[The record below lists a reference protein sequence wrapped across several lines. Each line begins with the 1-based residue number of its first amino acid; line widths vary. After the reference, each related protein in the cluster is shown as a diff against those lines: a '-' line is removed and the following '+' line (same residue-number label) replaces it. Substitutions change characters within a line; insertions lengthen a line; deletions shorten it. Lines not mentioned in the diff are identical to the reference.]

1 MKDSVLL
8 GKEKGNGSSPRGALT
23 GGCLLCIILIGLLAY
38 VGFRIGEAY
47 WNYFEVRQKI
57 QEALN
62 WAVAGSPKAE
72 LEIMQKVIA
81 KAREGGVELS
91 PQSIKIKQT
100 KTTIT
105 IIAAWEQEVEFPYY
119 TLPLEFK
126 VSLTEE
132 KHWARRGLK

>member
-1 MKDSVLL
+1 VRDLTLL
-8 GKEKGNGSSPRGALT
+8 KKAKGKSPLRRGAIS
-23 GGCLLCIILIGLLAY
+23 GGCLLFMILIGLLAY

-47 WNYFEVRQKI
+47 WGYFEVRQKI

-62 WAVAGSPKAE
+62 WAVASSPKAE

-91 PQSIKIKQT
+91 PQRIQVKQT

-105 IIAAWEQEVEFPYY
+105 IIASWEQEVEFPYY
-119 TLPLEFK
+119 TLPLELK

-132 KHWARRGLK
+132 KRPARREVR

>member
-1 MKDSVLL
+1 VKDAVLL
-8 GKEKGNGSSPRGALT
+8 GKEKGSGSSHRGAIT
-23 GGCLLCIILIGLLAY
+23 GGCLLSIILICLLAY

-47 WNYFEVRQKI
+47 WNYFIVRHKI

-72 LEIMQKVIA
+72 VEIVQKVIA
-81 KAREGGVELS
+81 KAREGEVELT

-100 KTTIT
+100 RTTMT
-105 IIAAWEQEVEFPYY
+105 IIASWEREVEFPYY
-119 TLPLEFK
+119 TLPLGFE

-132 KHWARRGLK
+132 KRWARKR

>member
-1 MKDSVLL
+1 MKDLPLL
-8 GKEKGNGSSPRGALT
+8 EKPKGSRPLPPGAIT
-23 GGCLLCIILIGLLAY
+23 GGCLLLIILIGLLAY

-72 LEIMQKVIA
+72 LEIRRKVIT
-81 KAREGGVELS
+81 KAREVGLELP
-91 PQSIKIKQT
+91 PQSIQIKQT
-100 KTTIT
+100 KATMT
-105 IIAAWEQEVEFPYY
+105 IIASWEQEVEFPYY

-132 KHWARRGLK
+132 KRWAKEGLK

>member
-1 MKDSVLL
+1 MRDLTLVK
-8 GKEKGNGSSPRGALT
+8 KAKGNRPLHRGAIS
-23 GGCLLCIILIGLLAY
+23 GGCLLFMILIGLLAY
-38 VGFRIGEAY
+38 VGFRLGEAY
-47 WNYFEVRQKI
+47 WSYFEVRQKI

-62 WAVAGSPKAE
+62 WAVASSPKAE

-91 PQSIKIKQT
+91 PQRIQIKQT

-105 IIAAWEQEVEFPYY
+105 IIASWEQEVEFPYY
-119 TLPLEFK
+119 TLPLELK

-132 KHWARRGLK
+132 KRPARREVR